1 MRRRRGRNMM
11 KKEGRLTP
19 VKLLGC
25 EEEEERPGMDIPP
38 IIVTGGIFKTV
49 NFSLLFLEIFEIRR
63 TKGHLASQA
72 WLEYQ

>member
-1 MRRRRGRNMM
+1 MM
-11 KKEGRLTP
+11 KKEGWLTP

-25 EEEEERPGMDIPP
+25 EEEDESPGMDIPP
-38 IIVTGGIFKTV
+38 IIVTGGIFKTQFFFLPV

>member
-1 MRRRRGRNMM
+1 MM

-25 EEEEERPGMDIPP
+25 EEEDESPGMDIPP

-49 NFSLLFLEIFEIRR
+49 NFTLLFLEIFEISC

-72 WLEYQ
+72 WIEYR

>member
-25 EEEEERPGMDIPP
+25 EDDDESPGMDIPP

-63 TKGHLASQA
+63 T
-72 WLEYQ
+72 